1 MRPKHLV
8 MTFAGIILFMFF
20 AAPGWAGEEH
30 KKIVKK
36 DEYKCTMSTQECLN
50 KMTEHL
56 KQTGWVGIEYEPQK
70 TGYWKILRVVPE
82 SPAEAAGLQPD
93 DVIFAMNGI
102 EFSEKNEKKL
112 KMASKDRKPGV
123 EITYTVKRGGQDKDI
138 SLTLAPMP
146 ADVMAGW
153 IGHHMM
159 DHAQAGD
166 LAAAKP

>member
-70 TGYWKILRVVPE
+70 TGYWRSCAWCPRAPPRRRDC
-82 SPAEAAGLQPD
+82 SPTTSSSP
-93 DVIFAMNGI
+93 
-102 EFSEKNEKKL
+102 
-112 KMASKDRKPGV
+112 
-123 EITYTVKRGGQDKDI
+123 
-138 SLTLAPMP
+138 
-146 ADVMAGW
+146 
-153 IGHHMM
+153 
-159 DHAQAGD
+159 
-166 LAAAKP
+166 